1 MYGLKGMSRY
11 RQEEGDVDVIGEIDT
26 SHAGN
31 VTLRIGRT
39 LGKERGSGWRQIGY
53 VVLTP
58 DEARELAAELKGQA
72 AGNEWVVV
80 DTETD
85 PLVILGTFV
94 RREEDA
100 VRYLPEGAVP
110 GEEKWAPD
118 DCVEVMS
125 RWRYEQEAAT

>member
-11 RQEEGDVDVIGEIDT
+11 RQEEGDVDVIGEIDVT
-26 SHAGN
+26 HAGN

-39 LGKERGSGWRQIGY
+39 LGKERGSGWHQIAY

-58 DEARELAAELKGQA
+58 DEARELAAELQGQA

-80 DTETD
+80 DTED
-85 PLVILGTFV
+85 GRGILGTYV
-94 RREEDA
+94 HREEDA